1 MPILLDQIQ
10 IQPSE
15 PPPPLDLYWGSRDP
29 RSNRLPLMPVTIK
42 EEPLYEQEA
51 SSQVEHS
58 LLRPYPMGSSM
69 NNAFILYHINNS
81 CIHVLVHEA
90 IRVSVSTAIC
100 FTYEI
105 VLLFD
110 DL

>member
-1 MPILLDQIQ
+1 
-10 IQPSE
+10 
-15 PPPPLDLYWGSRDP
+15 
-29 RSNRLPLMPVTIK
+29 MPVTIK

-58 LLRPYPMGSSM
+58 LLPYPMGSSM

-90 IRVSVSTAIC
+90 LRVSVSTAIC
-100 FTYEI
+100 FMYEI
-105 VLLFD
+105 ILLFD